1 MGTVLSVT
9 LPVYLLI
16 AAGFAAVRLGYVSA
30 EDMRA
35 LGRVV
40 LRLCIPATLFMA
52 ILRVPIHEALRWDF
66 LIGYGAGSLVVFAGG
81 LAFARWVLG
90 KGWAVSVLAGL
101 GSSSSNSGFMGY
113 PVVALVL
120 GNVALQAFS
129 MALIIENILMIP
141 LAMLLAEGRRGGLWP
156 GVLRPMLTN
165 PLLLAVGG
173 AVTLSALGL
182 ALPSPLQRAMEM
194 LAPVGPPVA
203 LLAVGGA
210 IATLPFAPLRGD
222 VGAVVLA
229 KLIAHPLAVLAAL
242 SAVGGMPA
250 DLVLAGMLFAS
261 VPMMSIYALLG
272 QRFGGEDM
280 AAAALLLATGLSFFT
295 VSALLWFQPS

>member
-9 LPVYLLI
+9 LPIYLLI
-16 AAGFAAVRLGYVSA
+16 AAGFAAVRLGYVSG

-52 ILRVPIHEALRWDF
+52 ILRVPINEALRWDF

-81 LAFARWVLG
+81 LAFARWALG
-90 KGWAVSVLAGL
+90 KNWPVSVLAGL

-129 MALIIENILMIP
+129 MALIIENIVMIP
-141 LAMLLAEGRRGGLWP
+141 LAMLLADGRRGGLWT
-156 GVLRPMLTN
+156 GVLHPMLTN
-165 PLLLAVGG
+165 PLLLAVAG

-182 ALPSPLQRAMEM
+182 ALPSPLQGALEM

-210 IATLPFAPLRGD
+210 IATLPFAPLRDD